1 MSTEYLEFT
10 SIYLKLIFYVQVPS
24 VQLANMAITYA
35 REMEQIV

>member
-1 MSTEYLEFT
+1 MN
-10 SIYLKLIFYVQVPS
+10 LKLIFNVQVPS

>member
-1 MSTEYLEFT
+1 MSIWNLLVMT
-10 SIYLKLIFYVQVPS
+10 SYIIFNVQVPS

>member
-1 MSTEYLEFT
+1 MPLWSAP
-10 SIYLKLIFYVQVPS
+10 ILILNLIQNTLDQVPS